1 MREAEDIEGTW
12 CVNLLVS
19 HLAIKKLCFSGD
31 SLIPKT
37 EITDDFRAHEFI
49 RYECHPC
56 GNQLIHSITVWVF
69 WLRTF
74 LISVAWIW
82 TFSSSSLKL
91 SPPSLCYLEP
101 HKERSEKIQCQN
113 VPLTLLLLLLLL
125 LPPWDSA
132 GWRPVCS
139 WKLLALPFTSSWMDL
154 HGLDC

>member
-82 TFSSSSLKL
+82 IFPCSSLKL

-101 HKERSEKIQCQN
+101 HKERSEKKI
-113 VPLTLLLLLLLL
+113 PLSVKMSPWRCCCCCCCCRPGILQDGGQFAAESCLLYRS
-125 LPPWDSA
+125 PPA
-132 GWRPVCS
+132 GWICM
-139 WKLLALPFTSSWMDL
+139 A
-154 HGLDC
+154 